1 MAAHRGLYT
10 RPVDEA
16 SILDGLTD
24 SQRDAATHLD
34 GPALVLA
41 GPGSGKTRV
50 ITRRIAWLVAQGI
63 PPWNILAVTFTNKA
77 AAEMRRRV
85 ESLLPPDTPGR
96 RGLVVTTFHSFAA
109 RFLREHAVAAGLD
122 PSFAIFDSGDQ
133 RDVLKKAI
141 AAADCSTQQWA
152 PAAVSGLISE
162 RKNELLTVE
171 AWATS
176 AVDWRERTLLRIWR
190 GYEAGLRR
198 SNALD
203 FDDLLLRTAL
213 LLKQDET
220 VRLMARDRFRY
231 LLIDEY
237 QDTNRAQFTIAN
249 AIAGEAGNLFTVGDP
264 DQSIYGW
271 RGADLSNILEFER
284 QYPRARVIP
293 LGQNFRSTRRIV
305 DAAAGLIAHNARR
318 KEKRIFSE
326 LAEGEL
332 VKVVRCMDERH
343 EAETVA
349 SAIEQASLDGMPFRS
364 MAVLYRVN
372 ALSRVL
378 EEVLRRR
385 GIPYV
390 IARGTAFYER
400 KEIKDALSYLRLV
413 SNPADEVSLRRVVNV
428 PTRGLG
434 DTTLKRVEAW
444 AIDAPANL
452 FEALERSEEIEGVS
466 PRAAAAATKFTRQV
480 RGWQAMAAKEAP
492 ELLGDLVST
501 VLRESGLEAKL
512 TAGDDE
518 EALQRKANLAELVSA
533 ASEWSMAEDDS
544 PAETGP
550 TLLDVLRAWLESVAL
565 VSDADAIDPD
575 RGSVT
580 LLTLHA
586 AKGLE
591 FPFVAMVGLE
601 QGLLPHQRAESSDD
615 ELEEERRLCFV
626 GITRAE
632 RRIMMT
638 SASYRTIRGI
648 TQGTV
653 ESRFVSE
660 IPAELLERSG
670 LGAGRERAPWDRPDR
685 SGAATASRG
694 DDFGGPRIEYVEEAS
709 RGGGGLASRFPVG
722 SLVRHAKFG
731 VGRIA
736 AVLPR
741 GRATSVRVDFRHLG
755 AKTLVLEYANLER
768 ILD

>member
-1 MAAHRGLYT
+1 MPVGRRRRHLYT
-10 RPVDEA
+10 ARVNEDA
-16 SILDGLTD
+16 ILEGLTD
-24 SQRDAATHLD
+24 PQRDAATHLD

-63 PPWNILAVTFTNKA
+63 PPWQILAVTFTNKA

-85 ESLLPPDTPGR
+85 ESLLPLDLPGR
-96 RGLVVTTFHSFAA
+96 RGLSATTFHSFSA
-109 RFLREHAVAAGLD
+109 RFLREHARAAGLEAD
-122 PSFAIFDSGDQ
+122 FAIFDSSDQ
-133 RDVLKKAI
+133 RDALKKAI
-141 AAADCSTQQWA
+141 VASDCSTQQWA
-152 PAAVSGLISE
+152 PATVSSLISE
-162 RKNELLTVE
+162 RKNALLTVE
-171 AWATS
+171 AWAS
-176 AVDWRERTLLRIWR
+176 AAVDWRERTLLRIWR
-190 GYEAGLRR
+190 AYEAALRR

-203 FDDLLLRTAL
+203 FDDLLMRTAL
-213 LLKQDET
+213 LLKQDAE
-220 VRLMARDRFRY
+220 VRAASRERYRY

-237 QDTNRAQFTIAN
+237 QDTNHAQFTIAN
-249 AIAGEAGNLFTVGDP
+249 AIAGEGGNLFAVGDP

-293 LGQNFRSTRRIV
+293 LGRNFRSTQGIV
-305 DAAAGLIAHNARR
+305 EAAAALIEHNRRR
-318 KEKRIFSE
+318 KAKRIFSE
-326 LAEGEL
+326 REPGERPR
-332 VKVVRCMDERH
+332 VTRCFDERH
-343 EAETVA
+343 EAETVVA
-349 SAIEQASLDGMPFRS
+349 AIEQASLDGIAFRS

-400 KEIKDALSYLRLV
+400 KEVKDALSYLRLV
-413 SNPADEVSLRRVVNV
+413 ANPSDEVSLRRIVNM

-434 DTTLKRVEAW
+434 DTTLKRIEGW
-444 AIDAPANL
+444 TLDAGVNL
-452 FEALERSEEIEGVS
+452 FEGLARCGEIEGVS
-466 PRAAAAATKFTRQV
+466 ARATAAAARFVAMV
-480 RGWQAMAAKEAP
+480 RGWQQQARRHGP

-512 TAGDDE
+512 AGGDE
-518 EALQRKANLAELVSA
+518 EEDLQRRANLAELVSA
-533 ASEWSMAEDDS
+533 AGEWTLPDD
-544 PAETGP
+544 ERP
-550 TLLDVLRAWLESVAL
+550 TEGERPEPTVLDALRAWLESVAL
-565 VSDADAIDPD
+565 VSDADAIDPE

-601 QGLLPHQRAESSDD
+601 QGMLPHQRAESSED

-632 RRIMMT
+632 QRLLLT
-638 SASYRTIRGI
+638 SAACRTIRGI
-648 TQGTV
+648 TQSTI
-653 ESRFVSE
+653 ESQFVSE
-660 IPAELLERSG
+660 IPAALFERTG
-670 LGAGRERAPWDRPDR
+670 LGTGGRDRFDDEP
-685 SGAATASRG
+685 TEASE
-694 DDFGGPRIEYVEEAS
+694 DSFDGPRIEYVEEAA
-709 RGGGGLASRFPVG
+709 RGSGGLASRFPVG

-731 VGRIA
+731 LGRID

-741 GRATSVRVDFRHLG
+741 GRATSVRVNFRQTG
-755 AKTLVLEYANLER
+755 TKTLVLEYANLER
-768 ILD
+768 VL

>member
-1 MAAHRGLYT
+1 M
-10 RPVDEA
+10 DEA

-24 SQRDAATHLD
+24 SQREAATHLD

-152 PAAVSGLISE
+152 PAAVAGLISE
-162 RKNELLTVE
+162 RKNALLTVE

-413 SNPADEVSLRRVVNV
+413 ANPADEVSLRRVVNV

-452 FEALERSEEIEGVS
+452 FEALERSGEIEGVS
-466 PRAAAAATKFTRQV
+466 PRAATAATKFTRQV

-512 TAGDDE
+512 AAGDDE

-533 ASEWSMAEDDS
+533 ASEWSMPEDDS
-544 PAETGP
+544 PAATEP

-632 RRIMMT
+632 RRIMLT
-638 SASYRTIRGI
+638 SASCRTIRGI

-731 VGRIA
+731 IGRIA

>member
-1 MAAHRGLYT
+1 M
-10 RPVDEA
+10 DEHA
-16 SILDGLTD
+16 ILEGLTD
-24 SQRDAATHLD
+24 AQREAATHLD

-50 ITRRIAWLVAQGI
+50 ITRRIAWLVSQGI
-63 PPWNILAVTFTNKA
+63 PPWQILAVTFTNKA

-109 RFLREHAVAAGLD
+109 RFLREHALAAGLD

-162 RKNELLTVE
+162 RKNALLTVE

-190 GYEAGLRR
+190 AYEAGLRR

-213 LLKQDET
+213 LLKQEES
-220 VRLMARDRFRY
+220 VRLAARDRFRY

-237 QDTNRAQFTIAN
+237 QDTNHAQFTIAN

-326 LAEGEL
+326 LAEGEP
-332 VKVVRCMDERH
+332 VKVVRCMDEQH
-343 EAETVA
+343 EAQTVA
-349 SAIEQASLDGMPFRS
+349 SAIEQASLDGIPFRE
-364 MAVLYRVN
+364 MAILYRVN

-400 KEIKDALSYLRLV
+400 KEIKDALSYLRIV
-413 SNPADEVSLRRVVNV
+413 ANPADEVSLRRIVNV

-452 FEALERSEEIEGVS
+452 FEALERTSEIEGVS
-466 PRAAAAATKFTRQV
+466 PRAATAAQKFTRQV
-480 RGWQAMAAKEAP
+480 RAWQAMAANQTP

-512 TAGDDE
+512 AAGDEE

-533 ASEWSMAEDDS
+533 ASEWSMPEDDS
-544 PAETGP
+544 PGAP
-550 TLLDVLRAWLESVAL
+550 TDPSLLDALRAWLESVAL

-601 QGLLPHQRAESSDD
+601 NGLLPHQRAESSDE

-632 RRIMMT
+632 RRIMLT
-638 SASYRTIRGI
+638 SAGCRTIRGI
-648 TQGTV
+648 TQSTV

-660 IPAELLERSG
+660 IPAELVERSG
-670 LGAGRERAPWDRPDR
+670 LGAGRERAPWERGSAR
-685 SGAATASRG
+685 SSPSQR
-694 DDFGGPRIEYVEEAS
+694 DDFDGPRIEYVEEAS